1 MSHCKNFTEGI
12 QQINFSEDIALEIK
26 QVLLQSA
33 LDALETECR
42 IIQEKLNGLAN
53 EDTDLDQLRA
63 FKSKQQENLAAI
75 AAQKTLIT
83 TEISRIGIDKKEE
96 LAIDE
101 KFIRYLADKFSNVL
115 HLAKI
120 LSDAP
125 PAFKNLQTKLYVEVL
140 YKLDKKDQEIQLKTL
155 TSNNI
160 QDMLEQA
167 IITFNHSDDKTLRP
181 KCQQIVQMGLFELI
195 HRDCS
200 KVEKTDNLTADNYA
214 HQSFL
219 TSLTTKLID
228 VGNSRIL
235 DNFSEYQNSKGENI
249 SLILS
254 SVADKLNI
262 SSDNDW
268 SSKEKI
274 DTAIY
279 QRALFHKLRFGQE
292 DRREYVEQLK
302 ENLARDLFWARNIR
316 DIEFFT
322 ENPAVDL
329 QFSKFALLHYLKG
342 NHPFKIEADPKTM
355 KIIGEELT
363 SIKQKLEEALL
374 KVKNLRKQRRKP
386 ELFPLGNSV
395 SPLSK
400 DQMDLAKATIKSKL
414 NEVAKIPVINIDDDG
429 KITIELFY
437 FDIDKMNVDAILS
450 RIIGSGGFGLRPET
464 MVQRIFTISDVTENI
479 HSHKFSG
486 YSLAEINQQVSQLDL
501 PASQNLAYQT
511 ALTKVS
517 VKIKERFPTE
527 ISQLNLS
534 DNDELLLRKVLELF
548 IFYHNQPPAPANLLP
563 IFENLCTTHYN
574 DVLKNDQL
582 ESIVDAAF
590 LEIAGFEELSVL
602 PANLSII
609 AKAKIITQSSSDR
622 IEKLSELKAAFTTP
636 LDPET
641 TAIKITDIF
650 LIEYLAM
657 KKSLNLNAADESQIV
672 RDITL
677 MAEEFNWLLTRAD
690 AGLSVLSEAEE
701 LTYFSAIQQ
710 IAEAIKPLTINNV
723 QFKIPHDSSTGA
735 RTIKVIDLDGQQHNI
750 SIVLKT
756 PIRYSLLK
764 PQGNCDFI
772 FSFGGSRGVIA
783 PFAGFNEAYAS
794 PGMKKR
800 RMFTHMRL
808 VGVGQYGSVIEVEEL
823 LSGLNRIIKK
833 GYVSQEEATFTE
845 TAQINLKLRPLI
857 SRNDPFY
864 RVEYDVLQALTNA
877 AEKSPKTQHNLT
889 HYWLEDDKVRV
900 AGLLYKKDGRPQQY
914 RILSERA
921 KGVTFADAANRRLN
935 RHSKADH
942 SYHDPS
948 LESTNSDLH
957 EIISLSLELIDKAQE
972 FQKLGFAH
980 NDIKPENF
988 RYKRRMDGTYEIKF
1002 IDWATGGFEL
1012 NYIGKAD
1019 DLCQIFTELFGNDQM
1034 PSISEDGIVCSDAKG
1049 RFVKKVVD
1057 GYLYGINPRLE
1068 ILTGIRSSTLP
1079 YISPQVLA
1087 VGCDDEDHLPATK
1100 TILESNN
1107 PMMDDWALTA
1117 MTFGICNR
1125 HAYFALVKGRT
1136 VSDYV
1141 IPGILEMDGENP
1153 LGLKIISA
1161 FKYNRY
1167 FSCEIDDQV
1176 TEEQL
1181 ESKAA
1186 YKKKNAVMY
1195 IPSNQREGEPFHIY
1209 RRLLALQEICLKE
1222 EATRKIGEDIGKIL
1236 SEVHAAVAS
1245 GNGLK
1250 KDELKATLSRVE
1262 TCFRQYEKIHDIDYQ
1277 LASNREALI
1286 CDVLDSHK
1294 DLSMLRVDSL
1304 LQEVINGISGLE
1316 VLCTYPKTKAQQK
1329 IVIAILEQVIDE
1341 AELNDKFIE
1350 DNAPWK
1356 NIFKGCIATGQ
1367 NEILIQLISKISTT
1381 NKEFIGLVKQQGL
1394 LHYALEQGLTDA
1406 AEAIINAYIIAG
1418 AGSDEIFNL
1427 ILCKYGP
1434 EEELPYIKW
1443 STNAFHIAI
1452 RNNKEDQLALLLKAL
1467 TSGTKDDEAF
1477 LQALHFCA
1485 RLNNLK
1491 LFQQI
1496 IVAYNQINP
1505 SKTLTPSRI
1514 INVIYPPENVS
1525 PYHLFLE
1532 DELTSSLIDWS
1543 LMQADKTNTERFLL
1557 EAPIGTSA
1565 YPLLIA
1571 AEKGNFV
1578 GVIKLLSLG
1587 EAIELTPNKWQELF
1601 KKIDSNGKNL
1611 LNYILEHQE
1620 YSFLAKFIEKI
1631 NSTCDTESKNVLVHL
1646 LSNTEPVNPLKNFLR
1661 TTTNNTNKFKT
1672 TTQIL
1677 DAICDNFKTSTS
1689 KLQQARAV
1697 AILVCKEWFLEF
1709 AEESINHE
1717 QLLALLHNGAL
1728 SITFRQ
1734 IVLDKLKTASK
1745 EGSHAY
1751 TFYNNLLTEV
1761 TPQIQSEDVK
1771 QIAIIKFFIE
1781 REVAIQTLDISTFI
1795 LSFTDEID
1803 HLKAEVSRISDEL
1816 KTEKNFLAKQ
1826 ITATGELK
1834 DKLSTREHELEESK
1848 RLREEL
1854 QRATIKLEIANFALR
1869 INKLTTLID
1878 DKLQNLDSEK
1888 LAIKIQKHKA
1898 LVDTLLARWNL
1909 IKEYAIPDEIDEF
1922 KRLHKQWTRLAK
1934 KLQVVKKVEV
1944 AEVITF
1950 FKPEPVNAIERQA
1963 KFVAKTIEKFKAE
1976 IELAASQ
1983 LDTYKIEV
1991 KSDANK
1997 LLIDNAILLM
2007 QYQAQILKIQI
2018 EQLQSPSQEK
2028 IEMAFGKL
2036 GQVNFDIQNTIK
2048 ENLLAPNQENFII
2061 QFAKKLLEWIT
2072 FGLYNSDNYL
2082 PKETKAIRENI
2093 RIMKDN
2099 LNTINSETFE
2109 EYLVIPS

>member
-12 QQINFSEDIALEIK
+12 QQINFSEEIALEIK
-26 QVLLQSA
+26 HVLFKSA
-33 LDALETECR
+33 LEALETEGR
-42 IIQEKLNGLAN
+42 IIQEKLDGLAN
-53 EDTDLDQLRA
+53 EDEDLTQLKA
-63 FKSKQQENLAAI
+63 YKSKQQENLAAI
-75 AAQKTLIT
+75 TAQNTLIT
-83 TEISRIGIDKKEE
+83 TEISRLGIDKKED
-96 LAIDE
+96 LVIDE

-125 PAFKNLQTKLYVEVL
+125 PAIKNLQTKLYIEVL
-140 YKLDKKDQEIQLKTL
+140 YKLDKKDQEIQLQTL

-167 IITFNHSDDKTLRP
+167 IITFNHSDDDTLRT
-181 KCQQIVQMGLFELI
+181 KCQQLVQMGLFELI

-200 KVEKTDNLTADNYA
+200 KVEKTDNLTADNYTY
-214 HQSFL
+214 QSFL
-219 TSLTTKLID
+219 ISLTTKLID

-235 DNFSEYQNSKGENI
+235 DNFSEYQNRSGENI

-254 SVADKLNI
+254 NVADKLNI
-262 SSDNDW
+262 SSDDDW

-279 QRALFHKLRFGQE
+279 QRSLFHKLRFGQE

-302 ENLARDLFWARNIR
+302 ENLERDLFWARNIR
-316 DIEFFT
+316 DIELFT

-329 QFSKFALLHYLKG
+329 QFSKFALRHYLKG
-342 NHPFKIEADPKTM
+342 THPFKIEADQKTM

-363 SIKQKLEEALL
+363 STKQKLEEALL
-374 KVKNLRKQRRKP
+374 KVKNLRKPRRKP
-386 ELFPLGNSV
+386 ELFPSGNSL

-414 NEVAKIPVINIDDDG
+414 DEVAKNPVINIGDDG

-450 RIIGSGGFGLRPET
+450 RILGSGGFGLRPET
-464 MVQRIFTISDVTENI
+464 MVQRIFTISEVPENI

-486 YSLAEINQQVSQLDL
+486 YSLAEIKQQIGQLDL
-501 PASQNLAYQT
+501 SAPHSLAYQT

-517 VKIKERFPTE
+517 VKIKERIPTE

-534 DNDELLLRKVLELF
+534 DIDELLLRKALELF
-548 IFYHNQPPAPANLLP
+548 IFYRNQPPAPANLLP
-563 IFENLCTTHYN
+563 IFENLSTNNYN
-574 DVLKNDQL
+574 EVLKNDQL

-590 LEIAGFEELSVL
+590 LEIAGLEEAAVVTE
-602 PANLSII
+602 NLSTI
-609 AKAKIITQSSSDR
+609 AKAKIITKSSSDR
-622 IEKLSELKAAFTTP
+622 IEKLSELEAAFATP
-636 LDPET
+636 HDSET

-657 KKSLNLNAADESQIV
+657 KKSLNLNAADERQIV

-677 MAEEFNWLLTRAD
+677 MAEEFNWLLTRTV
-690 AGLSVLSEAEE
+690 AGLPVLSEAEE

-723 QFKIPHDSSTGA
+723 QFKIPHNLSTGA
-735 RTIKVIDLDGQQHNI
+735 RTIKVIALDGQEHNI
-750 SIVLKT
+750 SIVLNT
-756 PIRYSLLK
+756 PVRYSLLK
-764 PQGNCDFI
+764 PQGNCDFV
-772 FSFGGSRGVIA
+772 FSFGGSRGVIS

-794 PGMKKR
+794 PGMQKK

-833 GYVSQEEATFTE
+833 GYVSKEEATFTE
-845 TAQINLKLRPLI
+845 MAQMNLKLRPLI

-864 RVEYDVLQALTNA
+864 RIEYDVLQALTNA
-877 AEKSPKTQHNLT
+877 AEKSQKTQHNLT
-889 HYWLEDDKVRV
+889 HYWLEDDKERV
-900 AGLLYKKDGRPQQY
+900 AGILYKKDGRPQQY

-935 RHSKADH
+935 RHAKSDH

-948 LESTNSDLH
+948 IESTNSDLH
-957 EIISLSLELIDKAQE
+957 EMLALSQDLVDKARE
-972 FQKLGFAH
+972 FQELGFAH

-988 RYKRRMDGTYEIKF
+988 RYKRRMNGTYEIKF

-1012 NYIGKAD
+1012 NYIGKTD
-1019 DLCQIFTELFGNDQM
+1019 DLCQIFTELFGNDPI
-1034 PSISEDGIVCSDAKG
+1034 PSISKDGMVCSDAKG
-1049 RFVKKVVD
+1049 RFVKKIVD

-1068 ILTGIRSSTLP
+1068 ILTGIRNSTLP

-1087 VGCDDEDHLPATK
+1087 VGCDDEEHLHATA

-1107 PMMDDWALTA
+1107 PMMDNWALTA

-1181 ESKAA
+1181 ESKVA

-1236 SEVHAAVAS
+1236 SEVHTAVAS
-1245 GNGLK
+1245 GKGLS
-1250 KDELKATLSRVE
+1250 KDELKATISRVE
-1262 TCFRQYEKIHDIDYQ
+1262 TCFRQYEKINDIDYQ
-1277 LASNREALI
+1277 FACNREALM
-1286 CDVLDSHK
+1286 CDVLDSHN
-1294 DLSMLRVDSL
+1294 DLSTLRVDAL
-1304 LQEVINGISGLE
+1304 LQEVVDGTSALE
-1316 VLCTYPKTKAQQK
+1316 VLCTYPKTTAQQK
-1329 IVIAILEQVIDE
+1329 IVISILEQVIDE
-1341 AELNDKFIE
+1341 AELQDKFIE

-1356 NIFKGCIATGQ
+1356 NIFIRCIANGQ
-1367 NEILIQLISKISTT
+1367 SKIIIHLLSKISTT
-1381 NKEFIGLVKQQGL
+1381 NKEFMELVKQQGL
-1394 LHYALEQGLTDA
+1394 LHYALEQGMTEA
-1406 AEAIINAYIIAG
+1406 ADAIIKAYVTAS

-1434 EEELPYIKW
+1434 EEKLPYIKW

-1467 TSGTKDDEAF
+1467 TSGSQDDEAIQ
-1477 LQALHFCA
+1477 QALHFCA

-1496 IVAYNQINP
+1496 IAAYNQINP
-1505 SKTLTPSRI
+1505 SQTLTPSRI
-1514 INVIYPPENVS
+1514 LNMIYQPDNVS

-1532 DELTSSLIDWS
+1532 DEITSSTINWS
-1543 LMQADKTNTERFLL
+1543 LMQADKTITERFLL

-1571 AEKGNFV
+1571 AEKGNFA

-1587 EAIELTPNKWQELF
+1587 EAIELTSNKWQELF

-1611 LNYILEHQE
+1611 LNYILEHKE
-1620 YSFLAKFIEKI
+1620 YKFLKQFIEKI
-1631 NSTCDTESKNVLVHL
+1631 NATCGTESKNVLVHL
-1646 LSNTEPVNPLKNFLR
+1646 LSNTEPVNPLKNFL
-1661 TTTNNTNKFKT
+1661 TSTTNNTSKFKT
-1672 TTQIL
+1672 ATQIL

-1697 AILVCKEWFLEF
+1697 AILVSKEWFLEC
-1709 AEESINHE
+1709 AGEPINHD

-1728 SITFRQ
+1728 SIPFRQ

-1771 QIAIIKFFIE
+1771 QIAIQKFFIE
-1781 REVAIQTLDISTFI
+1781 RAVAIQTLDIATFV

-1803 HLKAEVSRISDEL
+1803 HLKAMVSRLSEEL
-1816 KTEKNFLAKQ
+1816 LAEKDLLAKQ
-1826 ITATGELK
+1826 ITAAGEVK
-1834 DKLSTREHELEESK
+1834 DQLSTTKRELEESK
-1848 RLREEL
+1848 RLREDI
-1854 QRATIKLEIANFALR
+1854 T
-1869 INKLTTLID
+1869 
-1878 DKLQNLDSEK
+1878 
-1888 LAIKIQKHKA
+1888 
-1898 LVDTLLARWNL
+1898 
-1909 IKEYAIPDEIDEF
+1909 
-1922 KRLHKQWTRLAK
+1922 
-1934 KLQVVKKVEV
+1934 KVT
-1944 AEVITF
+1944 TF
-1950 FKPEPVNAIERQA
+1950 FKPEPVNTSERQA
-1963 KFVAKTIEKFKAE
+1963 KHVVKKIEKFKAE
-1976 IELAASQ
+1976 IERAVSQ
-1983 LDTYKIEV
+1983 LGAYKIEV
-1991 KSDANK
+1991 KSNANK

-2007 QYQAQILKIQI
+2007 RYQTQALKYQI
-2018 EQLQSPSQEK
+2018 EQLQPPSEEK
-2028 IEMAFGKL
+2028 IEVALETLGK
-2036 GQVNFDIQNTIK
+2036 VNFDIQNTIK

-2072 FGLYNSDNYL
+2072 FGRYNSENHL
-2082 PKETKAIRENI
+2082 PKETKVIRENI

-2099 LNTINSETFE
+2099 LNTINSETFDE
-2109 EYLVIPS
+2109 HLMIH